1 MAVFNVPRAGRQD
14 ENYTKNLIENMFYDE
29 RCEYKQGFGICCS
42 SAEMIVYSFEA
53 IRQTYCKINTV
64 KIHYFE
70 LFIEYE
76 IGLTSVKKMAEMIGR
91 ELYNY
96 GFQSFVTAID
106 TGDRYLISVA
116 LNAVSFKDGELFH
129 DNNACYLEI
138 YQFLCNLLPGGICI
152 EVTENT
158 FFSPER
164 RDGNYCHG
172 EYM

>member
-1 MAVFNVPRAGRQD
+1 MAVFNVPRAGRQN
-14 ENYTKNLIENMFYDE
+14 ENYTENLIENMFYDE
-29 RCEYKQGFGICCS
+29 RCEFKQGFGVCDS
-42 SAEMIVYSFEA
+42 SPEMMVHSFEA
-53 IRQTYCKINTV
+53 IRQTYCKINMLKT
-64 KIHYFE
+64 HYFE

-76 IGLTSVKKMAEMIGR
+76 IGLCAVKMIAEMIGR
-91 ELYNY
+91 GLYNS

-152 EVTENT
+152 GVTENT
-158 FFSPER
+158 FFNPGKRE
-164 RDGNYCHG
+164 GNYCHG